1 MTISSVC
8 ALKVNAQAVKM
19 TPQSAHVSATVN
31 ENRMAVTVAIDSEE
45 ECEDEE
51 IYCLFLLLM
60 RRRRRRL
67 RGSHRQIWSR

>member
-1 MTISSVC
+1 
-8 ALKVNAQAVKM
+8 M

-51 IYCLFLLLM
+51 IYCLFLLLAN
-60 RRRRRRL
+60 L
-67 RGSHRQIWSR
+67 KL